1 MNDTIVLDTN
11 AIISL
16 FDGNRDI
23 ANMLGEENIVIV
35 PAIVCGEFEA
45 STQGGTRRDNKA
57 NRAPL
62 RTIIR
67 CVEKGWHADS
77 HQRYLDSSID
87 H

>member
-16 FDGNRDI
+16 FGGNQDI
-23 ANMLGEENIVIV
+23 ANMLNG
-35 PAIVCGEFEA
+35 AL
-45 STQGGTRRDNKA
+45 
-57 NRAPL
+57 L

-67 CVEKGWHADS
+67 RIEKGWYADS
-77 HQRYLDSSID
+77 YQRYLDSGID